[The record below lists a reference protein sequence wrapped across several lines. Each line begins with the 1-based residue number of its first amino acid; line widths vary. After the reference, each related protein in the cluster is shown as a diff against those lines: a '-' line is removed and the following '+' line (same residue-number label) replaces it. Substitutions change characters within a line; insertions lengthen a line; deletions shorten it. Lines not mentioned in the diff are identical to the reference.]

1 MKKAVPAKPAA
12 LAGAPKAVAATPV
25 KPAAAAP
32 AASAKPA
39 AAAPAASAKPAAA
52 ALAASAK
59 PAAAAPAKAP
69 AAAKPATAPT
79 KAPSSAPSPTA
90 RPAAPRAAAKPAAP
104 AAAGKAAASAPAS
117 TAAAVAAAAAVEAAA
132 AAAAA
137 AEQAAAAAA
146 AAAEAARLAGTG
158 TITVAYAESR
168 LQFPIAAGRITAEA
182 LDEELALTF
191 AYPSCQIHLTRAPVR
206 GVDWRTVDWAKL
218 EARSEDGTFS
228 GLLKDTLYYAVV
240 VEDGAEK
247 AKYEEQQ
254 RQRAALFAQRS
265 AATAAVR
272 LEAEDAH
279 VSRERCSCVEG
290 NPVRVALRPC
300 FCHPRTFF
308 SFCSSC
314 SRSPLPLLPATCPR
328 PPLCAV
334 RHARELPG
342 LFQQV

>member
-25 KPAAAAP
+25 
-32 AASAKPA
+32 KPA

-117 TAAAVAAAAAVEAAA
+117 TAAAVAAAAAAAA
-132 AAAAA
+132 VAAAEAAA
-137 AEQAAAAAA
+137 AEQAAAA

-290 NPVRVALRPC
+290 NPVRVVLRPC
-300 FCHPRTFF
+300 FCHPRTIF
-308 SFCSSC
+308 S
-314 SRSPLPLLPATCPR
+314 
-328 PPLCAV
+328 
-334 RHARELPG
+334 
-342 LFQQV
+342 

>member
-1 MKKAVPAKPAA
+1 
-12 LAGAPKAVAATPV
+12 
-25 KPAAAAP
+25 
-32 AASAKPA
+32 
-39 AAAPAASAKPAAA
+39 
-52 ALAASAK
+52 
-59 PAAAAPAKAP
+59 
-69 AAAKPATAPT
+69 
-79 KAPSSAPSPTA
+79 
-90 RPAAPRAAAKPAAP
+90 
-104 AAAGKAAASAPAS
+104 
-117 TAAAVAAAAAVEAAA
+117 VAAAE
-132 AAAAA
+132 AAA
-137 AEQAAAAAA
+137 AEQAAAA

-300 FCHPRTFF
+300 FATRALFF
-308 SFCSSC
+308 HSVPAAAC
-314 SRSPLPLLPATCPR
+314 SPLSSLPPLPVARPR
-328 PPLCAV
+328 PPLCTV
-334 RHARELPG
+334 RHARELP
-342 LFQQV
+342 